1 MLERRF
7 LASFDF
13 PTLAAALTLCG
24 LGIVAIASATQMQPG
39 RSGLWQVQALW
50 LAIGLLVMLVVVGLD
65 YHVWAE
71 FAYLLH
77 GLSLALLVAVIFFGK
92 EVGGNRSWLDLGPV
106 GFQPSELAKW
116 TTCLALAKYLAE
128 RVRGDLGIGQA
139 IVMGAIAGLPPGL
152 VALQPDMGT
161 ALTFVPIYLAALLV
175 GGLRWRWIVGALLV
189 AVFAAP
195 IGWGHLKDYQ
205 KERIL
210 TVFQPERDPS
220 GVGYQVRQS
229 KIAVGS
235 GGFTGKGLLR
245 GTQSHLQFLPAPHT
259 DFVLG
264 VIAEELGFIGASMV
278 LGLFFYLFY
287 RGVAAARTA
296 TDRLGTFLCLLVVAW
311 FAGQMTVNVGMV
323 LGLLPTIG
331 VPLPFLSYGGTA
343 LLAVLAGTGLIVNVR
358 SRRFV
363 NY

>member
-13 PTLAAALTLCG
+13 ATLATVLLLSG

-39 RSGLWQVQALW
+39 RSSLWQVQALW
-50 LAIGLLVMLVVVGLD
+50 LAIGLIAMLVVVGLD

-77 GLSLALLVAVIFFGK
+77 GLALALLVAVIFFGK

-106 GFQPSELAKW
+106 GFQPSEFAKW
-116 TTCLALAKYLAE
+116 TTCLALAKFLAE
-128 RVRGDLGIGQA
+128 RVHGDLRIGQA
-139 IVMGAIAGLPPGL
+139 IVMGVIAGLPL
-152 VALQPDMGT
+152 ALIAKQPDMGT
-161 ALTFVPIYLAALLV
+161 ALTFVPLYLAALLI

-189 AVFAAP
+189 AAFLAP

-220 GVGYQVRQS
+220 GIGYQVRQS

-264 VIAEELGFIGASMV
+264 VIAEELGFIGASGV

-287 RGVAAARTA
+287 RGVTAARSA

-311 FAGQMTVNVGMV
+311 FAGQMTINVGMV